1 MIGPI
6 IRVALRALRVNTLR
20 AVLTMLGVIIG
31 VGAVVAMM
39 ALGSGAR
46 VAIARQVQSLG
57 SNLLVVFP
65 GSVGMGGIQ
74 QGLGA
79 QQNLTWEDA
88 QAIATTVPEIEAV
101 EAEYG
106 RTAQVVYAGANTATT
121 VIGVS
126 PDYQVV
132 RNHYVAQGT
141 FFSDGDEHARA
152 RVAVLGPNVVESLF
166 GSSEANPIGATI
178 KINRGSFTVLGV
190 LESKGA
196 AGFGGFSRDDVV
208 LVPLTTAQ
216 KRLFG
221 VTNVRQIYTKVRT
234 AEEMDLAQA
243 GIDKVLRARHH
254 LSPSAD
260 PDFRVFNQSDIL
272 SALEGVTRTMTLLL
286 GGIAA
291 ISLLVGGIGIMNIML
306 VSVTERTREIGLRKA
321 VGATRADVL
330 LQFLVEAML
339 LSLTGGL
346 LGIAV
351 GAVGASLLTRFMG
364 WATQLSVQ
372 AVALAFS
379 FAVAVGVFFGYYPA
393 QRAAGLDPIDALRH
407 E

>member
-88 QAIATTVPEIEAV
+88 QAIAATVPEIEAV

-106 RTAQVVYAGANTATT
+106 RPAQVVYAGANTATT

-166 GSSEANPIGATI
+166 GSSEANPIGVTI

-321 VGATRADVL
+321 VGAQAGDIL
-330 LQFLVEAML
+330 MQFIVEAVVI
-339 LSLTGGL
+339 SVTGGVIGL
-346 LGIAV
+346 LLATALLEAVTLSGVLAAPVTLTAVVVALGFSTAV
-351 GAVGASLLTRFMG
+351 GL
-364 WATQLSVQ
+364 
-372 AVALAFS
+372 
-379 FAVAVGVFFGYYPA
+379 FFGIYPA
-393 QRAAGLDPIDALRH
+393 KRAAGLDPIDALRH